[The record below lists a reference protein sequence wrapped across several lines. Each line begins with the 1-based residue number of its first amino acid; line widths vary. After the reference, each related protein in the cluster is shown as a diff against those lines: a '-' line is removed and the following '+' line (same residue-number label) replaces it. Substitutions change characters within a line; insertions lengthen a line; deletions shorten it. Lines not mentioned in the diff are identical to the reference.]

1 VSVKKLELNDL
12 HPANPLVE
20 VINTV
25 NENFENPMTFKKL
38 ELYDLHPANPLV
50 EVINTVN
57 ENFDILHDSLQNA
70 DNTSNAGAVV
80 NNETVLGYY
89 ETLEPNDRKTLI
101 DALRADELVV
111 LARERAERKARSIAL
126 GIHTGKTID
135 EYSTSAWQIKQD
147 YPDSE
152 DGVYWIQN
160 DDINNGDPVQVYCDM
175 TTLGG
180 GWTLLVQNA
189 GQSGDWRW
197 SPERLYL
204 HNGTTPPSQLSAYDT
219 RAPEQNYSILT
230 WADKIK
236 RAESG
241 FDFMITARE
250 HGSLGGAWTANEEYS
265 FVQTNV
271 SADFGDEQLGT
282 EGWRKNIT
290 ELARWG
296 YNGNTWNY
304 DTESM
309 EARMPWVGIGINSG
323 WLTTDGFR
331 GGWWGT
337 LVTYDGWDPAPWL
350 SNIEGGPHPGVI
362 WYWVR

>member
-1 VSVKKLELNDL
+1 MTIKKLELNDL
-12 HPANPLVE
+12 HPANPLVD

-25 NENFENPMTFKKL
+25 NENFEDPMTFKKL
-38 ELYDLHPANPLV
+38 ELKDLHPANPLV
-50 EVINTVN
+50 EVINVVN
-57 ENFDILHDSLQNA
+57 ENFDTLHNSLQNT
-70 DNTSNAGAVV
+70 DGGPVS
-80 NNETVLGYY
+80 NETVLAYY
-89 ETLEPNDRKTLI
+89 
-101 DALRADELVV
+101 DALPISDRTALTASLRTTEQTI
-111 LARERAERKARSIAL
+111 LAREKAELIARNLAM
-126 GIHTGKTID
+126 GVHTGKTRE

-160 DDINNGDPVQVYCDM
+160 DDINDGDPFPVYCDM

-189 GQSGDWRW
+189 GQSGEWRW

-236 RAESG
+236 RSESG

-250 HGSLGGAWTANEEYS
+250 HGSLGGAWTANEPYL
-265 FVQTNV
+265 FTQTHIG
-271 SADFGDEQLGT
+271 ADFGDPDLGT
-282 EGWRKNIT
+282 DGWRKNIT

-296 YNGNTWNY
+296 YNDNTWNY

-350 SNIEGGPHPGVI
+350 SNIEGGPHPGII

>member
-1 VSVKKLELNDL
+1 VTVKKLELHDL

-38 ELYDLHPANPLV
+38 ELKDLHPANPLV

-57 ENFDILHDSLQNA
+57 ENFDALHDSLQNA
-70 DNTSNAGAVV
+70 DTINSTDTVV
-80 NNETVLGYY
+80 DNETVLDYY
-89 ETLEPNDRKTLI
+89 DTLNITDRA
-101 DALRADELVV
+101 ALTASLRTTELAI
-111 LARERAERKARSIAL
+111 LAREKAELIARNRAL
-126 GIHTGKTID
+126 GVPNGKTRD

-152 DGVYWIQN
+152 DGLYWIRN
-160 DDINNGDPVQVYCDM
+160 DDFNNGDPVQVYCDM

-189 GQSGDWRW
+189 GNSGEWKW
-197 SPERLYL
+197 TPERLYL
-204 HNGTTPPSQLSAYDT
+204 HNGTTPPSELSPNVNRTPDV
-219 RAPEQNYSILT
+219 NYSILS

-236 RAESG
+236 REESG

-250 HGSLGGAWTANEEYS
+250 HATGGGAWTANEAYS
-265 FVQTNV
+265 FVQTHIG
-271 SADFGDEQLGT
+271 ADFGDEKLGT
-282 EGWRKNIT
+282 DGWRKNIT
-290 ELARWG
+290 ELARFETK
-296 YNGNTWNY
+296 YNGEWNY
-304 DTESM
+304 DYDGM
-309 EARMPWVGIGINSG
+309 EARMPWVGIGINAG

-337 LVTYDGWDPAPWL
+337 LVTDHDWDPAPWL
-350 SNIEGGPHPGVI
+350 GAGEPHPGVI

>member
-1 VSVKKLELNDL
+1 MTVKKLELYDL

-70 DNTSNAGAVV
+70 DNTGNTDAVMD
-80 NNETVLGYY
+80 NETVLDYY

-101 DALRADELVV
+101 DELRAEEIAV

-126 GIHTGKTID
+126 GVHTGKTIE

-160 DDINNGDPVQVYCDM
+160 DSINNGDPFQVYCDM

-180 GWTLLVQNA
+180 GWTLIVQNSISNWTEEQVFSRNA
-189 GQSGDWRW
+189 TAC
-197 SPERLYL
+197 P
-204 HNGTTPPSQLSAYDT
+204 TQLAAYNN
-219 RAPEQNYSILT
+219 RSVEQNYSILS

-236 RAESG
+236 QAETG

-250 HGSLGGAWTANEEYS
+250 HGSLGGAWTANEAYS
-265 FVQTNV
+265 FTQTNE
-271 SADFGDEQLGT
+271 SADMGDEQLGT
-282 EGWRKNIT
+282 PGWRKNIT
-290 ELARWG
+290 ELARFG
-296 YNGNTWNY
+296 YNDQTWDYHY
-304 DTESM
+304 DAM
-309 EARMPWVGIGINSG
+309 EARMPWVGIGINHG

-337 LVTYDGWDPAPWL
+337 IITQGGWEPAPWL
-350 SNIEGGPHPGVI
+350 ATIQDGGHPGVI

>member
-1 VSVKKLELNDL
+1 MSVKKIELYDL

-25 NENFENPMTFKKL
+25 NENFENPMTFKKI
-38 ELYDLHPANPLV
+38 ELKDLHPANPLV

-57 ENFDILHDSLQNA
+57 ENFDTLYDSLQNA
-70 DNTSNAGAVV
+70 DNTSITETVV
-80 NNETVLGYY
+80 DKETVLDYY
-89 ETLEPNDRKTLI
+89 DTLNITDRT
-101 DALRADELVV
+101 ALVAAIRTEEQAI
-111 LARERAERKARSIAL
+111 LAREKAELIARNREL
-126 GIHTGKTID
+126 GVPNGKTR
-135 EYSTSAWQIKQD
+135 EEFSASAWQIKQD

-152 DGVYWIQN
+152 DGLYWIRN
-160 DDINNGDPVQVYCDM
+160 DNFNDGNPVQVYCDM

-180 GWTLLVQNA
+180 GWTLIVQNA
-189 GQSGDWRW
+189 GNNGEWKW
-197 SPERLYL
+197 TPERLYL
-204 HNGTTPPSQLSAYDT
+204 HNETTPPTHLSPNVSRT
-219 RAPEQNYSILT
+219 PEVNYSILS

-250 HGSLGGAWTANEEYS
+250 HGTGGGAWTANEAYS
-265 FVQTNV
+265 FVQTNE

-282 EGWRKNIT
+282 PGWRKNIT
-290 ELARWG
+290 ELARFETR
-296 YNGNTWNY
+296 YNGAWNY
-304 DTESM
+304 GNEDM
-309 EARMPWVGIGINSG
+309 EARMPWVGIGINYG

-337 LVTYDGWDPAPWL
+337 LVTDQDWDPAPWL
-350 SNIEGGPHPGVI
+350 GNGEPHPGVI